1 MLGKLFDGQRMFDK
15 YVNSREA
22 KVKAQTE
29 EIERQKADERVK
41 NIKEHYLTAIIN
53 NKTMTMDTYCSSF
66 NIPENEIKEL
76 GYDALQKG
84 LITKDSAST
93 FFELPVD
100 EIESQLKSYVDSK

>member
-15 YVNSREA
+15 YINDREA
-22 KVKAQTE
+22 EVKAQT
-29 EIERQKADERVK
+29 D
-41 NIKEHYLTAIIN
+41 EHYLTVIIN
-53 NKTMTMDTYCSSF
+53 KKIMNMDTYCSSF

-93 FFELPVD
+93 FFELPV
-100 EIESQLKSYVDSK
+100 EEVESQLKSYVDRK